1 MASPFSLFSNLTYG
15 FCIGFFKSHFVKF
28 FVKRFL
34 SDIVACD
41 GKKLTVNFIDCFTH
55 GLFFISLVQFSK
67 SSIVCCQFSP
77 FRLRLSIST
86 RTGFLLQG
94 VTPAQQYTLSKFSP
108 HTDCVYF
115 QRKKSVRAF
124 RNRPQGH
131 SFSAF
136 QVALGAC

>member
-1 MASPFSLFSNLTYG
+1 MASLFSLFSNLTYG

-55 GLFFISLVQFSK
+55 GLVFISLVQFSK

-94 VTPAQQYTLSKFSP
+94 VTPAQQYSSP
-108 HTDCVYF
+108 NFNSHMDWHYHKI
-115 QRKKSVRAF
+115 KKSVRAF
-124 RNRPQGH
+124 RHYFLGH

-136 QVALGAC
+136 QVALSAC